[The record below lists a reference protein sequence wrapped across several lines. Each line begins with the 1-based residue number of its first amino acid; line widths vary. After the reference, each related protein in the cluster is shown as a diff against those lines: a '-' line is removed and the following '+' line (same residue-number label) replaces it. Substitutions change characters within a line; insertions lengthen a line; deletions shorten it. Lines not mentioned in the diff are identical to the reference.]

1 MKTKNYS
8 IFHRNKDRKQP
19 WVFRFRE
26 TVNDNGKLRT
36 IHRKRILCP
45 ATVKPEEAK
54 KLAELEAA
62 KVAQSRPSTPEKIVN
77 LGEYVS
83 RVYLPFAESSLRFW
97 TVKSYRVMWQK
108 HFAPRQH
115 ITRKLLCDVRT
126 SDVYAWLQEIVSVD
140 KTENGGVLG
149 SATVK
154 RLKSLLS
161 GIFTHAVNL
170 GYLPG
175 ANPVVGAMLPA
186 AAAPRE
192 TVAYSLEEIR
202 EMIAAVDDP
211 TARVMIAVAAFTGLS
226 RSEIRGLT
234 WEAWQGDELHVLRSI
249 VAGKIQDTKTRARKA
264 PVPLL
269 PSLAQVLAQHRARD
283 GNPTTGPMFR
293 TFSGSA
299 LDPNNVLR
307 DKMQPAFKRV
317 GITFWEGWHG
327 LRRGL
332 ASNLHR
338 LGVQDMVFQRIL
350 RHSNVSVTQA
360 CYIKTANQ
368 DSVRALASLDAV
380 LCPTCAL
387 ESAKPHTLQ
396 LQ

>member
-1 MKTKNYS
+1 
-8 IFHRNKDRKQP
+8 
-19 WVFRFRE
+19 
-26 TVNDNGKLRT
+26 
-36 IHRKRILCP
+36 
-45 ATVKPEEAK
+45 
-54 KLAELEAA
+54 
-62 KVAQSRPSTPEKIVN
+62 
-77 LGEYVS
+77 
-83 RVYLPFAESSLRFW
+83 
-97 TVKSYRVMWQK
+97 
-108 HFAPRQH
+108 
-115 ITRKLLCDVRT
+115 
-126 SDVYAWLQEIVSVD
+126 
-140 KTENGGVLG
+140 
-149 SATVK
+149 
-154 RLKSLLS
+154 
-161 GIFTHAVNL
+161 
-170 GYLPG
+170 LPG

-186 AAAPRE
+186 ATAPRE

-293 TFSGSA
+293 TSSGSA

-307 DKMQPAFKRV
+307 DKMQPAFKRM

-338 LGVQDMVFQRIL
+338 
-350 RHSNVSVTQA
+350 
-360 CYIKTANQ
+360 
-368 DSVRALASLDAV
+368 
-380 LCPTCAL
+380 
-387 ESAKPHTLQ
+387 
-396 LQ
+396 